1 MEKDFV
7 PIFYEWLDVT
17 KDLSA
22 EEKGKLIDALVF
34 SYANNVDGFADLTR
48 FKLNPKS
55 LATFGNLIHKIN
67 GFYRLENGRPS
78 GEYHWNWQGGKTP
91 VNQRERSSKEYAEWR
106 KAVFERDGFTCQLCG
121 QVGGGLQAH
130 HIQHWSTNVNE
141 RYQVQNG
148 VTLCEKCHKELHKKG
163 G

>member
-1 MEKDFV
+1 MAREYV
-7 PIFYEWLDVT
+7 PIFFEWLDDT
-17 KDLSA
+17 SRLTA
-22 EEKGKLIDALVF
+22 QQKGYVIDAVLMYF
-34 SYANNVDGFADLTR
+34 KYGEQYIIDSNSPDALKEAYLKTITRIDKYFA
-48 FKLNPKS
+48 S
-55 LATFGNLIHKIN
+55 E
-67 GFYRLENGRPS
+67 YNGRS
-78 GEYHWNWQGGKTP
+78 GEFHWNWQGGKTP

-148 VTLCEKCHKELHKKG
+148 VTLCKKCHKELHKEG

>member
-1 MEKDFV
+1 MAREYV
-7 PIFYEWLDVT
+7 PVYFDWLEVT
-17 KDLSA
+17 QDLTA
-22 EEKGKLIDALVF
+22 EEKGNLIDAVLMYF
-34 SYANNVDGFADLTR
+34 KDGEQDIIDINSPEKEAYLKTITR
-48 FKLNPKS
+48 IDKY
-55 LATFGNLIHKIN
+55 FGSE
-67 GFYRLENGRPS
+67 YNGRS
-78 GEYHWNWQGGKTP
+78 GEFHWNWQGGKTP

-130 HIQHWSTNVNE
+130 HIQHWSTNVNK

-148 VTLCEKCHKELHKKG
+148 VTLCKKCHKELHKKG

>member
-1 MEKDFV
+1 MAREYV
-7 PIFYEWLDVT
+7 PIFFEWLDDT
-17 KDLSA
+17 SRLSA
-22 EEKGKLIDALVF
+22 QQTGYLIDAVLMYF
-34 SYANNVDGFADLTR
+34 KDGEQRVININSPDALKEAYLKTITR
-48 FKLNPKS
+48 IDKY
-55 LATFGNLIHKIN
+55 FGSE
-67 GFYRLENGRPS
+67 YNGRS
-78 GEYHWNWQGGKTP
+78 GEFHWNWQGGKTP

-130 HIQHWSTNVNE
+130 HIQHWSTNVDE

-148 VTLCEKCHKELHKKG
+148 VTLCKKCHKELHKKG